1 MLFDTHAHYYDDRFS
16 DDRDELLSSM
26 KSGGVGYILNPGC
39 DAETTEKSIALAE
52 KYDFIYAAA
61 GIHPGHIGRYGNDE
75 LDKIKLLAAHEK
87 VMAIGEIGLD
97 YHYANAPRT
106 LQREAFARQIALA
119 DEMQLPIIIHCR
131 DATGDCLD
139 ILKSEYKGGGA
150 VMHCFG
156 GSVETAKILLNMGF
170 MIAFGGTLTFKNNVR
185 AVEAVRYIPIEN
197 ILTET
202 DSPYLAPVPYRGKRN
217 NSLYMV
223 EVARKIAEIKGI
235 TLEQATEITCE
246 NALRFF
252 KII

>member
-39 DAETTEKSIALAE
+39 DAETTEKSIELAE
-52 KYDFIYAAA
+52 KYDFIYAA
-61 GIHPGHIGRYGNDE
+61 D
-75 LDKIKLLAAHEK
+75 
-87 VMAIGEIGLD
+87 
-97 YHYANAPRT
+97 NAPRA

-119 DEMQLPIIIHCR
+119 DEMGLPIIIHCR
-131 DATGDCLD
+131 DATGDCID
-139 ILKSEYKGGGA
+139 VLKSEYKGGGA

-156 GSVETAKILLNMGF
+156 GSVETATILLNMGF

-217 NSLYMV
+217 SSLYMV
-223 EVARKIAEIKGI
+223 EVAKKIAEIKGI
-235 TLEQATEITCE
+235 TLEQAAEITCE